1 MSAPAERERLQ
12 EHIARLRRR
21 NAQQANH
28 VEGLAEYPVLANRA
42 EVLDQESENLRLA
55 LIQLR

>member
-1 MSAPAERERLQ
+1 MSAPAGRERLQ
-12 EHIARLRRR
+12 KHIARLWRR

-28 VEGLAEYPVLANRA
+28 VEGLAEPVLADRA
-42 EVLDQESENLRLA
+42 EVLEQESENLRLA